1 MKLVRFLAIASGVSA
16 QLGMCGNYGCV
27 KDMDTTGCSG
37 TCNQDGRCTSGGVT
51 CSGRLASNDF
61 NKLKD
66 FRVQARAAGSRK
78 NIDHYRHFNWYDKLR
93 GPKPSIVDST
103 PEVQGRHFR
112 LQCRMWKCS
121 NLRRNGYWHN
131 WKRLCERL
139 RGQRTMVP
147 EQRILKLFHLKTWQI
162 NLLPSKW
169 LTWQFKLKTLCLED
183 LKSWG
188 FLS

>member
-1 MKLVRFLAIASGVSA
+1 MKLVGFLAIASGVSA

-78 NIDHYRHFNWYDKLR
+78 NIDHCIIGAIISRESRAGSALQTWNGEFGWGDCYGGTCYGFGLMQIDRRYHT
-93 GPKPSIVDST
+93 PSYGSQNTV
-103 PEVQGRHFR
+103 
-112 LQCRMWKCS
+112 
-121 NLRRNGYWHN
+121 
-131 WKRLCERL
+131 
-139 RGQRTMVP
+139 
-147 EQRILKLFHLKTWQI
+147 
-162 NLLPSKW
+162 
-169 LTWQFKLKTLCLED
+169 
-183 LKSWG
+183 
-188 FLS
+188 